1 MYVLLVYDIGEK
13 RVNKV
18 LALLAGNTPRAGT
31 NSVLE
36 GELTKASLETLKKRI
51 ERIMNKEEDS
61 VRIYKLRTQDDLT
74 LEILGIDKKQV
85 ADDGII

>member
-18 LALLAGNTPRAGT
+18 LKICRQYLDWVK

-36 GELTKASLETLKKRI
+36 GELTKASLETLKKRL
-51 ERIMNKEEDS
+51 ERVINKEDDS

>member
-18 LALLAGNTPRAGT
+18 LKTCRQYLDWVQ

>member
-18 LALLAGNTPRAGT
+18 LKICRQYLDWVPYQ
-31 NSVLE
+31 VLE

>member
-18 LALLAGNTPRAGT
+18 LKICRQYLDWVQ

-36 GELTKASLETLKKRI
+36 GELTKASLETLKKRL
-51 ERIMNKEEDS
+51 ERVINK
-61 VRIYKLRTQDDLT
+61 DLT
-74 LEILGIDKKQV
+74 LEVLGIDKKQV

>member
-18 LALLAGNTPRAGT
+18 LKICRQYLDWVQ

-61 VRIYKLRTQDDLT
+61 VRIYILRTQDDLT

>member
-1 MYVLLVYDIGEK
+1 MYVLLVYDICEK

-18 LALLAGNTPRAGT
+18 LKICRQYLDWVQ

-51 ERIMNKEEDS
+51 ERIVNKEEDS

>member
-18 LALLAGNTPRAGT
+18 LKICRQYLDWVQ

-51 ERIMNKEEDS
+51 GRVIEKEEDS
-61 VRIYKLRTQDDLT
+61 VRIYKLRMEDAFD
-74 LEILGIDKKQV
+74 LEIMGIDKKQV